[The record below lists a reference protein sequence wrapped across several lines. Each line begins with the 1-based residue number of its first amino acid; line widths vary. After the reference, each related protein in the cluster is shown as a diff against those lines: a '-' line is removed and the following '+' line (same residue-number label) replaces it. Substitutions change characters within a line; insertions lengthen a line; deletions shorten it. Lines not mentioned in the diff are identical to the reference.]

1 MVKHD
6 DAVNDPHQHAHDVL
20 DPDNRDAHAAADG
33 AEQVSG
39 ALHLGAIKPT
49 QAFVGEQQPR
59 LGGER
64 ARELKLLER
73 GGAEPTGLRCGVGRQ
88 PDQVERFLRPTLRF
102 RARNAAGL
110 AVVGG
115 ERDVFEQRQL
125 AGIGAGS
132 GTCARS
138 PGGRW
143 RATASHRFPC
153 LPGGSIQRSGVDCPR
168 SG

>member
-102 RARNAAGL
+102 RPRNAAGL

-125 AGIGAGS
+125 AEW
-132 GTCARS
+132 ARDLERARDPLVADGVRRQATDFLAFQTDRS
-138 PGGRW
+138 RGR
-143 RATASHRFPC
+143 A
-153 LPGGSIQRSGVDCPR
+153 
-168 SG
+168 